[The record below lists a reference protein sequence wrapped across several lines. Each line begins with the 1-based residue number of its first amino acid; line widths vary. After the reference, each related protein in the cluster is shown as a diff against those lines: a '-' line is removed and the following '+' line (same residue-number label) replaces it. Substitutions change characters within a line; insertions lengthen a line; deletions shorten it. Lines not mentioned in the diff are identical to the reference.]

1 MFLAYILYLFTLD
14 RMRGKYGAQQRYF
27 VMFAEAL
34 ELKVPDLWLLYNSSL
49 FLSPFYLALSLPE
62 PNGVEQ
68 KSISYVTS
76 PDEVCVM
83 FVLK

>member
-1 MFLAYILYLFTLD
+1 
-14 RMRGKYGAQQRYF
+14 MRGKYVAQQRYF

-34 ELKVPDLWLLYNSSL
+34 ELKVPDLWLWYRSFYL
-49 FLSPFYLALSLPE
+49 FLSLFYLALSLPE
-62 PNGVEQ
+62 PNGVKQ

-76 PDEVCVM
+76 PDEACVM